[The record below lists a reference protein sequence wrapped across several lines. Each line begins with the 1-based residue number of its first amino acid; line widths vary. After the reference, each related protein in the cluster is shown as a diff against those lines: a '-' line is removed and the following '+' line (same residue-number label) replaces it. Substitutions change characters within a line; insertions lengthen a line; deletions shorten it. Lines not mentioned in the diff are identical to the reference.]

1 MMPKSRL
8 DKGSDMAI
16 ESAVTSGASHMTHDP
31 YTKVTEKARKLI
43 ESVERKIGSTGG
55 TEGSTLQVD

>member
-1 MMPKSRL
+1 
-8 DKGSDMAI
+8 MAI